1 MTGPSALG
9 PKVTVVIP
17 TLDSGRFLREA
28 LESVLGQDYPRLEC
42 RVVDG
47 GSTDN
52 TLEVLKEYEDRI
64 EWVSEPDRGQAHAIN
79 KGLAAAEGEVVAW
92 LNADDR
98 YLPGAVSKA
107 VECLVAHPEAA
118 AVYGDVEW
126 IDEEGRTLE
135 VRRSMP
141 FEMHRLLNY
150 YNYIPQMTTF
160 FWRRIWEDLGG
171 LDEGLRYAM
180 DYDLWI
186 RMGKTG
192 PMLYMGCV
200 LAQWRV
206 HKGSKTSASPMVA
219 MPENIMVSRRH
230 GGMRFS
236 PMWVT
241 ALLWRMGLRAPVRL
255 GRRLLE
261 TRWRREA
268 P

>member
-1 MTGPSALG
+1 MGPYAHE
-9 PKVTVVIP
+9 PVVTVVIP

-28 LESVLGQDYPRLEC
+28 VDSVLEQDYPRVEC

-47 GSTDN
+47 ASTDN
-52 TLEVLKEYEDRI
+52 TLEILKGYGDRI
-64 EWVSEPDRGQAHAIN
+64 QWVSEKDRGQAHAIN
-79 KGLAAAEGEVVAW
+79 KGFAAAGGEVLAW

-98 YLPGAVSKA
+98 YLPGAVSRA
-107 VECLVAHPEAA
+107 VECLLDHPDVA

-126 IDEEGRTLE
+126 IDEQGRILE
-135 VRRSMP
+135 VRRSLP
-141 FEMHRLLNY
+141 FDMHRLLNY
-150 YNYIPQMTTF
+150 YNYIPQMSVF
-160 FWRRIWEDLGG
+160 FRRRTWEDVGR

-186 RMGKTG
+186 RMGKRG
-192 PMLYMGCV
+192 GMFYMGCV

-206 HKGSKTSASPMVA
+206 HGGSKTSASPMVA

-241 ALLWRMGLRAPVRL
+241 ALLWRMGARAPVRL
-255 GRRLLE
+255 ARRILE
-261 TRWRREA
+261 RRWRRRA
-268 P
+268 A